1 MFCTK
6 NMRCHHLDRKDQVG
20 EYEQS
25 LRWVHETING
35 NLEALKAAQE
45 KYDESLLAA
54 TRIESRIS
62 DLKATLHIHWI
73 EQEDLPW

>member
-25 LRWVHETING
+25 LKWAHESIKE
-35 NLEALKAAQE
+35 NLAALQVAQE
-45 KYDESLLAA
+45 KYDKSLLKVP
-54 TRIESRIS
+54 RIESKIS

-73 EQEDLPW
+73 EPGDLPW